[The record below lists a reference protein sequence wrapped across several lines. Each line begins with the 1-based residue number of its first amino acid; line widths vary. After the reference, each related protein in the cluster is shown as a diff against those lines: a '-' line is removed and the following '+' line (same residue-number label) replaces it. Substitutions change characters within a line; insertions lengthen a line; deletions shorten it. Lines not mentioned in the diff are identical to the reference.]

1 MFVNFNILNQLGSP
15 AINSNTF
22 ANRPAAGQTGR
33 LFVSTDTF
41 EIYRDNG
48 TTWDLI
54 GGPGS
59 STITGN
65 GTATQVAYFTSS
77 QAIGSSANLYWDD
90 ANIRLGIGTATP
102 GARLDIHG
110 SNVMAQFNGTT
121 SASNSYIAFQR
132 TGSNVWRVGD
142 NYNSGDNFFELRNSV
157 LSNDALT
164 IQATT
169 NKAAFLAQQ
178 TYLGGQ
184 AQGAL
189 FTYNLTAPAGTTFA
203 TPNALSA
210 VNAFLNLSLEG
221 NATLPAG
228 TRQGIEG
235 NSRVSFTGAG
245 TLTMSQG
252 STLRAYA
259 AITGVHS
266 FAGSAVG
273 TITHLAGI
281 RLCFPDNIGS
291 AINITNN
298 YGLLINDQSA
308 GTGTITYSNRWGIY
322 QEGASDLNYFAANL
336 LIGSTVNNGAA
347 LQVTGNGYFSGNVG
361 IGTSSPTQLLHIFSS
376 TTSVNTRIESTATS
390 GEASV
395 SILGKNSSGTVRS
408 GSFKYDNSDLL
419 RIGTSSAIDF
429 RFETNDAERMRIT
442 SSGNV
447 GIGTT
452 NPQSIL
458 DIRSANLPRLQLVK
472 NGVLA
477 WYLGD
482 TQQDGTNLFSIGTDA
497 GSSRILNINNSGNV
511 GIGTIS
517 PGYKLDIN
525 GDLRVYNTI
534 AGSSVLWVN
543 SADTGSSTLNFGGTT
558 TPNKGRIIYSDFSD
572 LFLFYTNSTERMRIV
587 SGGNVLIG
595 TTTDA
600 GYKLQVNGSGYFTG
614 SSVGIQ
620 LNATS
625 AGAGD
630 IIFNNAGNQ
639 KWNLTSVI
647 SSYDMRLYN
656 NGGINDFA
664 LTIKYATGEAEF
676 YSSIKTGAPTTGTAA
691 SWKLGSRVAATVVV
705 NTTEYIEV
713 DIGGTL
719 YKLATV
725 S

>member
-54 GGPGS
+54 GGPGT
-59 STITGN
+59 STITGT

-77 QAIGSSANLYWDD
+77 QAIGSSADLYWD
-90 ANIRLGIGTATP
+90 NTNTRLGIGTSSP
-102 GARLDIHG
+102 GVRLDVHG
-110 SNVMAQFNGTT
+110 TGVMMHINST
-121 SASNSYIAFQR
+121 SATANSLMSIQR
-132 TGSNVWRVGD
+132 TGTNVWRIGD

-178 TYLGGQ
+178 TYSTGQ

-210 VNAFLNLSLEG
+210 VNAFLNLSLGG

-308 GTGTITYSNRWGIY
+308 GTGTITYTNRWGIY
-322 QEGASDLNYFAANL
+322 QEGASDLNYFAANT

-347 LQVTGNGYFSGNVG
+347 LQVTGTSTFSSTITATGTIQSNDQNAFWLYQPSNPLDTKYWAIQNLLTSGTFRIRALNDAVSNGINALTIDRTGIGSITTSFPNGNVG
-361 IGTSSPTQLLHIFSS
+361 IGTSSPATLLDLF
-376 TTSVNTRIESTATS
+376 R
-390 GEASV
+390 ASYP
-395 SILGKNSSGTVRS
+395 ILQISSGTVT
-408 GSFKYDNSDLL
+408 GN
-419 RIGTSSAIDF
+419 IGIDTASNFLNVGASSNHPLVLS
-429 RFETNDAERMRIT
+429 TNNTERMRIT
-442 SSGNV
+442 SGGV
-447 GIGTT
+447 GIGTVSPGAALNVSGINVAAAIDWT
-452 NPQSIL
+452 NTTPTTGRTYRWVSL
-458 DIRSANLPRLQLVK
+458 
-472 NGVLA
+472 
-477 WYLGD
+477 
-482 TQQDGTNLFSIGTDA
+482 
-497 GSSRILNINNSGNV
+497 NSG
-511 GIGTIS
+511 GFAIE
-517 PGYKLDIN
+517 DIT
-525 GDLRVYNTI
+525 GGGLKMVV
-534 AGSSVLWVN
+534 ASS
-543 SADTGSSTLNFGGTT
+543 
-558 TPNKGRIIYSDFSD
+558 
-572 LFLFYTNSTERMRIV
+572 
-587 SGGNVLIG
+587 GNVLIG
-595 TTTDA
+595 TTTDN
-600 GYKLQVNGSGYFTG
+600 GNKVQVNGNLQNYANIG
-614 SSVGIQ
+614 SNSVTVSALLTNYQILNSAYNGILVIRDNQ
-620 LNATS
+620 AGGTDLWIIDPNLGTIKIGGNITKTYTITYS
-625 AGAGD
+625 AGVYNINQSAGTVPVTYTT
-630 IIFNNAGNQ
+630 NV
-639 KWNLTSVI
+639 L
-647 SSYDMRLYN
+647 
-656 NGGINDFA
+656 
-664 LTIKYATGEAEF
+664 
-676 YSSIKTGAPTTGTAA
+676 GA
-691 SWKLGSRVAATVVV
+691 
-705 NTTEYIEV
+705 
-713 DIGGTL
+713 
-719 YKLATV
+719 
-725 S
+725 

>member
-1 MFVNFNILNQLGSP
+1 VFVNFNILNQLGSP

-54 GGPGS
+54 GGPGT
-59 STITGN
+59 STITGT
-65 GTATQVAYFTSS
+65 GTATQIAYFTSS

-178 TYLGGQ
+178 TYLGGL

-210 VNAFLNLSLEG
+210 VNAFLNLSLGG

-273 TITHLAGI
+273 TITHLAGM

-308 GTGTITYSNRWGIY
+308 GTGTITYTNRWGIY

-347 LQVTGNGYFSGNVG
+347 LQVTGNGN
-361 IGTSSPTQLLHIFSS
+361 I
-376 TTSVNTRIESTATS
+376 
-390 GEASV
+390 
-395 SILGKNSSGTVRS
+395 
-408 GSFKYDNSDLL
+408 
-419 RIGTSSAIDF
+419 
-429 RFETNDAERMRIT
+429 
-442 SSGNV
+442 SGNV

-452 NPQSIL
+452 SITNPISFIKVLNIYGGDAGIVFSNTNGTAKNWSIGAIDAGSFVFFDGSTERMRITSGGNVGIGTASPQSIL

-472 NGVLA
+472 NGVIS
-477 WYLGD
+477 WFLGD

-511 GIGTIS
+511 GIGTTS
-517 PGYKLDIN
+517 PTAKLYVSGVSSGTSIKTDHTSSYSAFLAYIN
-525 GDLRVYNTI
+525 GTDFIGVDNL
-534 AGSSVLWVN
+534 AG
-543 SADTGSSTLNFGGTT
+543 AMA
-558 TPNKGRIIYSDFSD
+558 IYAG
-572 LFLFYTNSTERMRIV
+572 STERMRIV

-600 GYKLQVNGSGYFTG
+600 GYKLRVNGDVS
-614 SSVGIQ
+614 SSVGRYSGSSTLAIVNNSTNYTLFNSLYSGIVVIRDNTNGGSQ
-620 LNATS
+620 LWLLDPNGGSLLIANNFISNPTAISITANIGAGTWEISKS
-625 AGAGD
+625 AG
-630 IIFNNAGNQ
+630 
-639 KWNLTSVI
+639 
-647 SSYDMRLYN
+647 
-656 NGGINDFA
+656 
-664 LTIKYATGEAEF
+664 
-676 YSSIKTGAPTTGTAA
+676 SSIT
-691 SWKLGSRVAATVVV
+691 
-705 NTTEYIEV
+705 
-713 DIGGTL
+713 IGYTL
-719 YKLATV
+719 LNHG
-725 S
+725 

>member
-1 MFVNFNILNQLGSP
+1 VFVNFNILNQLGSP

-54 GGPGS
+54 GGPGT
-59 STITGN
+59 STITGT

-77 QAIGSSANLYWDD
+77 QAIGSSANLYWD
-90 ANIRLGIGTATP
+90 NTNTRLGIGTSSP
-102 GARLDIHG
+102 GVRLDVHG
-110 SNVMAQFNGTT
+110 TGVMMHINAT
-121 SASNSYIAFQR
+121 SATANSLMSIQR
-132 TGSNVWRVGD
+132 TGTNVWRIGD

-178 TYLGGQ
+178 TYSTGQ

-210 VNAFLNLSLEG
+210 VNAFLNLSLGG

-308 GTGTITYSNRWGIY
+308 GTGTITYTNRWGIY
-322 QEGASDLNYFAANL
+322 QEGASDLNYFASNL

-347 LQVTGNGYFSGNVG
+347 LQVTGNGNLSGNFGIGTTSPITNLNIQSNNNNADIGQFIINGSTNTLKKVSFGYNTTSNYGFISVYTALVGYDPLALQPNGGNVG
-361 IGTSSPTQLLHIFSS
+361 IGTTTPTYKLHVYDG
-376 TTSVNTRIESTATS
+376 SVNGDIALFESNITKADIFLKDANTTLGQVRLRS
-390 GEASV
+390 ESNAIQFIAGG
-395 SILGKNSSGTVRS
+395 SIRQT
-408 GSFKYDNSDLL
+408 
-419 RIGTSSAIDF
+419 
-429 RFETNDAERMRIT
+429 IT

-447 GIGTT
+447 GI
-452 NPQSIL
+452 N
-458 DIRSANLPRLQLVK
+458 
-472 NGVLA
+472 
-477 WYLGD
+477 
-482 TQQDGTNLFSIGTDA
+482 
-497 GSSRILNINNSGNV
+497 
-511 GIGTIS
+511 
-517 PGYKLDIN
+517 
-525 GDLRVYNTI
+525 
-534 AGSSVLWVN
+534 
-543 SADTGSSTLNFGGTT
+543 TT
-558 TPNKGRIIYSDFSD
+558 TPTVFSG
-572 LFLFYTNSTERMRIV
+572 YTTLSVNNSSQGGIFEVQCNGVSALRMAASSVDCALWEPRNVPLYFSTNNTIRQV
-587 SGGNVLIG
+587 ITGGGNVLIG

-600 GYKLQVNGSGYFTG
+600 GQKLQVNGNGYFN
-614 SSVGIQ
+614 SSSGGVGVI
-620 LNATS
+620 LNAF

-630 IIFNNAGNQ
+630 ILFNNAGTQ

-647 SSYDMRLYN
+647 TSYDLRLYN

-664 LTIKYATGEAEF
+664 LTIKHSTGNAEF
-676 YSSIKTGAPTTGTAA
+676 YSSIKTGAPTSGTAA
-691 SWKLGSRVAATVVV
+691 AWKLGSRVAATVVV

-725 S
+725 T

>member
-59 STITGN
+59 STITGT

-77 QAIGSSANLYWDD
+77 QAIGSSANLYWD
-90 ANIRLGIGTATP
+90 NTNTRLGIGTSSP
-102 GARLDIHG
+102 GVRLDVHG
-110 SNVMAQFNGTT
+110 TGVMMHINAT
-121 SASNSYIAFQR
+121 SATANSLMSIQR
-132 TGSNVWRVGD
+132 TGTNVWRIGD

-178 TYLGGQ
+178 TYSTGQ

-210 VNAFLNLSLEG
+210 VNAFINLSLGG

-266 FAGSAVG
+266 FAGTAVG
-273 TITHLAGI
+273 TITHVAGM

-308 GTGTITYSNRWGIY
+308 GTGTITYTNRWGIY

-347 LQVTGNGYFSGNVG
+347 LQVTGNGYFSGLVG
-361 IGTSSPTQLLHIFSS
+361 IGTATPS
-376 TTSVNTRIESTATS
+376 TSLQVLANDTLNAGLAATIIRQGGASGNNGFLVDVTNTVGQYVADFRI
-390 GEASV
+390 G
-395 SILGKNSSGTVRS
+395 NSSVMRLDAS
-408 GSFKYDNSDLL
+408 GSLL
-419 RIGTSSAIDF
+419 
-429 RFETNDAERMRIT
+429 
-442 SSGNV
+442 
-447 GIGTT
+447 
-452 NPQSIL
+452 L
-458 DIRSANLPRLQLVK
+458 
-472 NGVLA
+472 
-477 WYLGD
+477 
-482 TQQDGTNLFSIGTDA
+482 
-497 GSSRILNINNSGNV
+497 
-511 GIGTIS
+511 
-517 PGYKLDIN
+517 
-525 GDLRVYNTI
+525 
-534 AGSSVLWVN
+534 
-543 SADTGSSTLNFGGTT
+543 GTT
-558 TPNKGRIIYSDFSD
+558 TDKTTTIGASGTGQTIGGSGTPNLTIWNTGNADWVFSTAVGNDGTVYQYNKGNTPM
-572 LFLFYTNSTERMRIV
+572 LFYTNNSVRMGITA
-587 SGGNVLIG
+587 GGNVLIG

-600 GYKLQVNGSGYFTG
+600 GYKLRVNGDVS
-614 SSVGIQ
+614 SSVGRYSGS
-620 LNATS
+620 N
-625 AGAGD
+625 
-630 IIFNNAGNQ
+630 
-639 KWNLTSVI
+639 
-647 SSYDMRLYN
+647 
-656 NGGINDFA
+656 A
-664 LTIKYATGEAEF
+664 LTIVNNSTNYTLFNSLYSGITVIRDDTNGGSQLWLLDPNGGAILIANNFLVNPTAISITVNIGAGIWQISKSAG
-676 YSSIKTGAPTTGTAA
+676 SSINISYNILNHG
-691 SWKLGSRVAATVVV
+691 
-705 NTTEYIEV
+705 
-713 DIGGTL
+713 
-719 YKLATV
+719 
-725 S
+725 

>member
-59 STITGN
+59 STITGT

-77 QAIGSSANLYWDD
+77 QAIGSSADLYWD
-90 ANIRLGIGTATP
+90 NTNTRLGIGTSSP
-102 GARLDIHG
+102 GVRLDVHG
-110 SNVMAQFNGTT
+110 TGVMMHINST
-121 SASNSYIAFQR
+121 SATSNSLMSFQR
-132 TGSNVWRVGD
+132 TGTNVWRIGD
-142 NYNSGDNFFELRNSV
+142 NYNAGDNYFELRNSV

-169 NKAAFLAQQ
+169 NKAAFLSQQ
-178 TYLGGQ
+178 TYSTGQ

-210 VNAFLNLSLEG
+210 VNAFLNLSLGG

-266 FAGSAVG
+266 FAGTAIVG

-281 RLCFPDNIGS
+281 RLCFPDNIGTP
-291 AINITNN
+291 INITNN

-308 GTGTITYSNRWGIY
+308 GTGTITYTNRWGIY
-322 QEGASDLNYFAANL
+322 QEGANDLNYFAANL

-347 LQVTGNGYFSGNVG
+347 LQVTG
-361 IGTSSPTQLLHIFSS
+361 
-376 TTSVNTRIESTATS
+376 TATISNSVTAQQGIFRNS
-390 GEASV
+390 GVPAIQV
-395 SILGKNSSGTVRS
+395 IRDLNVTVFGTVGQGIEFGALN
-408 GSFKYDNSDLL
+408 GSTPTAGAAIYGTLDNPATTGSLIFQTL
-419 RIGTSSAIDF
+419 NAGSLGT
-429 RFETNDAERMRIT
+429 RMIIS

-447 GIGTT
+447 GISTT
-452 NPQSIL
+452 TPTVFS
-458 DIRSANLPRLQLVK
+458 
-472 NGVLA
+472 GYTTLA
-477 WYLGD
+477 V
-482 TQQDGTNLFSIGTDA
+482 
-497 GSSRILNINNSGNV
+497 NNSSQGGIFEVQSNGTSAVRMAASTIDAAIWEPRNV
-511 GIGTIS
+511 PLYFATNNTI
-517 PGYKLDIN
+517 
-525 GDLRVYNTI
+525 RATI
-534 AGSSVLWVN
+534 AG
-543 SADTGSSTLNFGGTT
+543 
-558 TPNKGRIIYSDFSD
+558 
-572 LFLFYTNSTERMRIV
+572 
-587 SGGNVLIG
+587 GGNVLIG

-600 GYKLQVNGSGYFTG
+600 GYKLRVNGDVS
-614 SSVGIQ
+614 SSVGRYSGSSTLAIVNNSTNYTLFNSLYSGIVVIRDNTNGGSQ
-620 LNATS
+620 LWLLDPNGGSLLIANNFISNPTAISITANIGAGIWEISKS
-625 AGAGD
+625 AG
-630 IIFNNAGNQ
+630 
-639 KWNLTSVI
+639 
-647 SSYDMRLYN
+647 
-656 NGGINDFA
+656 
-664 LTIKYATGEAEF
+664 
-676 YSSIKTGAPTTGTAA
+676 SSITIA
-691 SWKLGSRVAATVVV
+691 
-705 NTTEYIEV
+705 Y
-713 DIGGTL
+713 TL
-719 YKLATV
+719 LNHG
-725 S
+725 